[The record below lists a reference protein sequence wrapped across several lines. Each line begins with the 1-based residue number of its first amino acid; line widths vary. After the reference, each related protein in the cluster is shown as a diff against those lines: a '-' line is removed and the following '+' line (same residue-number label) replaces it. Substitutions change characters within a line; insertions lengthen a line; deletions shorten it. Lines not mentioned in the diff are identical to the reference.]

1 MKKLKLDAEALEVE
15 SFDAAGV
22 EGLRATVHAR
32 QDSYLQPCPISED
45 ITVCGTCP
53 GVDLTCDRI
62 CPISGDPSC
71 GKYCT
76 PTCWPEEP

>member
-1 MKKLKLDAEALEVE
+1 MKKLVLDLAALEVE
-15 SFDAAGV
+15 SFDAAPMQA
-22 EGLRATVHAR
+22 LRATVHAR
-32 QDSYLQPCPISED
+32 QDSFDGCPISVD
-45 ITVCGTCP
+45 VTVCDTCP
-53 GVDLTCDRI
+53 GIDPTCDRI